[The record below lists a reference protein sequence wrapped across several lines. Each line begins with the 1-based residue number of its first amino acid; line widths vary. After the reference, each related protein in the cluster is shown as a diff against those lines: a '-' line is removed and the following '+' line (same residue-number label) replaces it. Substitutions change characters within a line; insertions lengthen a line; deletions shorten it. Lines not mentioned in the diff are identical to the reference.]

1 MKLDNLLL
9 ELIVINVKRMDESIP
24 EEAQGVFN
32 TLTLVENLTE
42 IDPKVSELLSER
54 TDFFE
59 WILKRLQKPEFDN
72 NKQYASEIL
81 AITLQNSKGQRLLF
95 VFVFPFWILI
105 LIFCCCPPPSKGNR
119 LKVGALN
126 GIDTLLTATSV
137 RSHAAE
143 QIKEK
148 SQFEK

>member
-105 LIFCCCPPPSKGNR
+105 LFLLLPS
-119 LKVGALN
+119 
-126 GIDTLLTATSV
+126 TLQ
-137 RSHAAE
+137 RQQAE
-143 QIKEK
+143 SWRTQWN
-148 SQFEK
+148 

>member
-81 AITLQNSKGQRLLF
+81 AITLQNSKGQRLLLVVVLF
-95 VFVFPFWILI
+95 SLSGF
-105 LIFCCCPPPSKGNR
+105 
-119 LKVGALN
+119 
-126 GIDTLLTATSV
+126 
-137 RSHAAE
+137 
-143 QIKEK
+143 
-148 SQFEK
+148 

>member
-1 MKLDNLLL
+1 MDNLLL
-9 ELIVINVKRMDESIP
+9 ELAVINLKRMNESVP

-42 IDPKVSELLSER
+42 IDPKVSELLAER

-59 WILKRLQKPEFDN
+59 WIMKRLQKPEFDN

-81 AITLQNSKGQRLLF
+81 AIALQS
-95 VFVFPFWILI
+95 
-105 LIFCCCPPPSKGNR
+105 SKGNR
-119 LKVGALN
+119 LKVGALD

-137 RSHAAE
+137 RSLPQHNKKRKFQLEAHGKCDFLA
-143 QIKEK
+143 
-148 SQFEK
+148 